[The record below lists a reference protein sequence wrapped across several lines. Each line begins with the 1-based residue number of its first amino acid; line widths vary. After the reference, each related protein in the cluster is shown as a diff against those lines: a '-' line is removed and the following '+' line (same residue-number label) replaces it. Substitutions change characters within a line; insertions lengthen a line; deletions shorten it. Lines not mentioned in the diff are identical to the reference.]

1 MTLHLLDADVL
12 IRAHEDYYPVDRVA
26 PFWAWLLQQAVA
38 GSVKMAQQNY
48 SEIADSRGLL
58 ADWLNRAWPAPIGWS
73 VVDLNARS
81 V

>member
-26 PFWAWLLQQAVA
+26 PFWAWLLQQAVV

-48 SEIADSRGLL
+48 GEIADL
-58 ADWLNRAWPAPIGWS
+58 ADSGGLAQPSGRQGCNCA
-73 VVDLNARS
+73 
-81 V
+81 